1 MNFFGLIEQ
10 GGIFMA
16 PLLLGSML
24 AIGLG
29 TERLIH
35 FLKLEKGGA
44 GYREGLLALVRNGQV
59 SKALES
65 VKGKSGVVAEVASAA
80 LENWEAT
87 PEMFDLAVARA
98 ARLGSKPYSRFMPV
112 FETTV
117 TAAPLIGL
125 LGTITGMMGVFRVVA
140 QKLANDPNANTT
152 GITAGIGEALIA
164 TATGI
169 LVAVLALFI
178 HNIFQSWTDAQ
189 LDEAERVAEEL
200 RMAHRSRSVTHAA
213 VS

>member
-1 MNFFGLIEQ
+1 MGEFFDLIRE

-16 PLLLGSML
+16 PLLLGSMI

-29 TERLIH
+29 IERLLY
-35 FLKLEKGGA
+35 FLSLEAGGDQFRQELLQLVKGNKGSDA
-44 GYREGLLALVRNGQV
+44 LALLQER
-59 SKALES
+59 
-65 VKGKSGVVAEVASAA
+65 KGVIAE
-80 LENWEAT
+80 
-87 PEMFDLAVARA
+87 VARA
-98 ARLGSKPYSRFMPV
+98 AVKNWEMPPEAFDAAVGRAARFGAKPYSKFMAV

-117 TAAPLIGL
+117 TASPLIGL

-140 QKLANDPNANTT
+140 QKLANDPHANTT

-178 HNIFQSWTDAQ
+178 HNAFQSWTDAQ

-200 RMAHRSRSVTHAA
+200 RLAHRTKSAP
-213 VS
+213 

>member
-1 MNFFGLIEQ
+1 MNFVGLIEQ

-29 TERLIH
+29 AERLIH
-35 FLKLEKGGA
+35 FMKLEKGGED
-44 GYREGLLALVRNGQV
+44 YTKSLLTSLREGQSSEALD
-59 SKALES
+59 S
-65 VKGKSGVVAEVASAA
+65 VKSKPGVVSEVAAA
-80 LENWEAT
+80 AVENWEST

-98 ARLGSKPYSRFMPV
+98 ARLGSKAYSRFMSV
-112 FETTV
+112 FETIV

-125 LGTITGMMGVFRVVA
+125 LGTITGMMGVFRAVA
-140 QKLANDPNANTT
+140 QKLTNDPNANTS

-169 LVAVLALFI
+169 LVAVIALLI
-178 HNIFQSWTDAQ
+178 HNVFQSWTDSQ
-189 LDEAERVAEEL
+189 LDEAERVAEDL
-200 RMAHRSRSVTHAA
+200 RMAHRHRNASHAA